1 MASRAALVH
10 YHEIGLKGH
19 NKRAFERRLQE
30 NLAFALGRPDA
41 RRIRLMANRLVVPLD
56 AGEAAAAIERL
67 AQVPGVA
74 FVAEARVVPRDP
86 SEMEEAAVAVVA
98 EAAAAGARTFAIKA
112 RRSATDHPEPSTEIN
127 RRVGDRV
134 RLATGL
140 AVDLTDPDVICHVDV
155 VHDQAFVYARKV
167 PGPGGLPAGSAGRLI
182 ALLSSGIDSPVAA
195 WRIMRRGG
203 VVAAVHFSGQPYTDA
218 SSEESV
224 VEIGRVLERTGGL
237 GRIYVVPF
245 GALQR
250 EISLGA
256 PPDLRVL
263 LYRRLMVRVAERI
276 ADEERAK
283 ALVTGESLGQV
294 ASQTLENI
302 AAIDAVARR
311 PVFRPLIG
319 NDKQE
324 IAAEARR
331 IGTFDISIRPQSDC
345 CTLFMPRTP
354 ETHAR
359 VEEVD
364 AAEAGLDVERMVADA
379 IAAMRWVDFASPVY
393 RAPRAWPSDDDA
405 RARR

>member
-19 NKRAFERRLQE
+19 NKRTFERRLQE
-30 NLAFALGRPDA
+30 NLAFALGWDDA
-41 RRIRLMANRLVVPLD
+41 RRIRIMASRLVVPLEGVD
-56 AGEAAAAIERL
+56 ARAAVERL
-67 AQVPGVA
+67 ALVPGVA
-74 FVAEARVVPRDP
+74 FVAEALVVPRNP
-86 SEMEEAAVAVVA
+86 VAMEEAAIEAVS
-98 EAAAAGARTFAIKA
+98 AAAAEGARTFAIKA
-112 RRSATDHPEPSTEIN
+112 RRSATEHPETSTDIN
-127 RRVGDRV
+127 RRIGEAVRV
-134 RLATGL
+134 STGL
-140 AVDLTDPDVICHVDV
+140 AVDLTEPDVTCHVDV
-155 VHDQAFVYARKV
+155 VHDQVFVYARKV
-167 PGPGGLPAGSAGRLI
+167 PGPGGLPVGSAGRVV
-182 ALLSSGIDSPVAA
+182 ALLSAGIDSPVAA
-195 WRIMRRGG
+195 WRIMRRGA
-203 VVAAVHFSGQPYTDA
+203 VVVAVHFSGRPHTDA
-218 SSEESV
+218 SSEEAV
-224 VEIGRVLERTGGL
+224 VEIGHVLERTGGL

-245 GALQR
+245 GELQK
-250 EISLGA
+250 EISLSA

-263 LYRRLMVRVAERI
+263 LYRRLMLRVAERV

-331 IGTFDISIRPQSDC
+331 IGTFEISTRPQTDC

-359 VEEVD
+359 IDEVD
-364 AAEAGLDVERMVADA
+364 AAESALDVDRMVRDA
-379 IAAMRWVDFASPVY
+379 LAGMRWVDFACPIY
-393 RAPRAWPSDDDA
+393 RAPRAWPSLDDA
-405 RARR
+405 RPRR